1 MLIQVNRSLKEKI
14 KGLEARLEARPAPMA
29 AISKGAMAASL
40 AAHFDDR
47 FAVLRALAEGDY
59 VLDPVTGKQMGRLRK
74 KMTRTDI
81 RKWQA
86 HVRAIEEHLIEHTS
100 RVKTLMGGLK
110 NTLNRLS
117 LENRD
122 LKQECEALKAAAVA
136 ATSHVPMASLEVS
149 CDRFSRHIAVERIRS
164 LAKADVEAINGDV
177 ATGVGWFI
185 VSAVVATIILW
196 LSGAP
201 IMAYI
206 IPLSNLGL
214 AWQIMQ
220 ICSDFKLKVAG

>member
-1 MLIQVNRSLKEKI
+1 MLIQLNRSLKEKI

-29 AISKGAMAASL
+29 AISEGAMAASL

-59 VLDPVTGKQMGRLRK
+59 VLDPVTGKQ
-74 KMTRTDI
+74 
-81 RKWQA
+81 
-86 HVRAIEEHLIEHTS
+86 
-100 RVKTLMGGLK
+100 
-110 NTLNRLS
+110 
-117 LENRD
+117 
-122 LKQECEALKAAAVA
+122 
-136 ATSHVPMASLEVS
+136 
-149 CDRFSRHIAVERIRS
+149 RIRS

-214 AWQIMQ
+214 ACQCRSAAMANLRWLDKDGG
-220 ICSDFKLKVAG
+220 SYGWARNENGAGW